1 MYQIPLRWYILL
13 LQYIGAT
20 AESTWNIDFP
30 VEHRANKRRMEQSF
44 RRMAWTEKCGWP
56 LSQKVT
62 GPGHS
67 V

>member
-44 RRMAWTEKCGWP
+44 RRMAWTEKCG
-56 LSQKVT
+56 
-62 GPGHS
+62 
-67 V
+67 